1 MPSDSLNSVF
11 DRAIIT
17 AIVENTGA
25 RPLASLGSSR
35 RPHSILSKPMA
46 RFLYAIED
54 RLEDAV
60 AAQRLPR
67 WMRQITR
74 AASRTIGE
82 MGDMIS
88 RHRGH
93 A

>member
-1 MPSDSLNSVF
+1 
-11 DRAIIT
+11 
-17 AIVENTGA
+17 
-25 RPLASLGSSR
+25 
-35 RPHSILSKPMA
+35 MA

-60 AAQRLPR
+60 ADQRLPR